1 MGIARLKNLLFLLTV
16 MVLLS
21 GCHSSLLDACDD
33 RVVREVRSGDGKF
46 VATLYVR
53 NCGATT
59 DYSSIVNL
67 RPGGTRFNGYAD
79 DYIIFV
85 AKGERDIGI
94 QWLNTNEVRVWCRG
108 CESNDIFKKQ
118 PTWKDVKI
126 AY

>member
-1 MGIARLKNLLFLLTV
+1 MRFGRRNKFGFLLV
-16 MVLLS
+16 LIPLLS
-21 GCHSSLLDACDD
+21 GCKHSLLDTCDD

-46 VATLYVR
+46 LATLYVR

-59 DYSSIVNL
+59 DYISIVNL
-67 RPGGTRFNGYAD
+67 RPGGTRFNGDAD
-79 DYIIFV
+79 GDIVFV

-94 QWLNTNEVRVWCRG
+94 QWLNTNEVRIWCRG
-108 CESNDIFKKQ
+108 CESNDIYKRQ